1 MRTVALPT
9 PPSLAPDSARSP
21 APSSAPLLRPGLPLW
36 LVVAMACLASCMV
49 VMDGAIVN
57 VALPAMQHA
66 LQLSH
71 AAQQW
76 VVDAYL
82 LSFGGCMLLA
92 ARLGDLYGRRPV
104 LLAGLALFTL
114 ASLAGGLAAD
124 AALLLA
130 ARAVQ
135 GVGAAVLAT
144 SSMALVMAA
153 THHDKQ
159 ARASALSLWAALN
172 SAGFALG
179 VVLGGLLTEGA
190 GWRWVMFVN
199 VPVGLLLMAG
209 VAASLLPPP
218 ARAARPPLDLPGAL
232 ASTLGSAAL
241 VHGITQSSVQGWA
254 SPLVWGALVLGVI
267 SLGAFLALERRSAHP
282 LVRLSI
288 FRRPGLA
295 AGHLLMLGLGA
306 LLAASIYL
314 VSTTLQQVA
323 GYGARETGLALL
335 PMGLALAAARLLFN
349 RGMGAGTARRL
360 PLWGALL
367 AAAGL
372 AWLGGLPAQAG
383 FVPHVLGPTLLA
395 GAGLGLVILA
405 ATHAVTVGVPPQDA
419 GLVSGL
425 ANTARQLGGA
435 LGVAAL
441 ATLAGAVARSQP
453 VGGDAQA
460 ALLAGSHAAFFAAA
474 GLAVL
479 CGLVSLRLRPA
490 A

>member
-1 MRTVALPT
+1 MRTAALP
-9 PPSLAPDSARSP
+9 AP
-21 APSSAPLLRPGLPLW
+21 APLLRPELPLW
-36 LVVAMACLASCMV
+36 LVIAMACLASFMV
-49 VMDGAIVN
+49 VMDGSIVN
-57 VALPAMQHA
+57 VALPAMQRD

-71 AAQQW
+71 EAQQW
-76 VVDAYL
+76 VIDAYL

-92 ARLGDLYGRRPV
+92 ARAGDLYGRRPV
-104 LLAGLALFTL
+104 LLAGLFLFTL
-114 ASLAGGLAAD
+114 ASLAGGLASG

-135 GVGAAVLAT
+135 GIGAAVLAT
-144 SSMALVMAA
+144 SSMTLVMAA

-179 VVLGGLLTEGA
+179 VVIGGVLTEGA

-209 VAASLLPPP
+209 IASSLMAPP
-218 ARAARPPLDLPGAL
+218 AQTARPRLDVPGAL
-232 ASTLGSAAL
+232 ASTLGSALL
-241 VHGITQSSVQGWA
+241 VYGITQSTAKGWN
-254 SPLVWGALVLGVI
+254 SPIVLGAL
-267 SLGAFLALERRSAHP
+267 ALALSLFVLFIAVERRSASP

-288 FRRPGLA
+288 FQLPGLA
-295 AGHLLMLGLGA
+295 AGNLLMLGLGA

-314 VSTTLQQVA
+314 ISTSLQQVA
-323 GYGARETGLALL
+323 GYGARETGLAML
-335 PMGLALAAARLLFN
+335 PMGLMLAAVRLLFTKA
-349 RGMGAGTARRL
+349 MGAGTARRL

-372 AWLGGLPAQAG
+372 AWLGLLPARAAFMQD
-383 FVPHVLGPTLLA
+383 VLGPTLLV
-395 GAGLGLVILA
+395 GSGLGMLILA
-405 ATHAVTVGVPPQDA
+405 ATHAVTSGVPVQDA
-419 GLVSGL
+419 GLASGL

-441 ATLAGAVARSQP
+441 ATLAGAVAQGQP
-453 VGGDAQA
+453 AGIDAQG

-474 GLAVL
+474 GLALL
-479 CGLVSLRLRPA
+479 CGLLSLRLGQPA
-490 A
+490 